1 MLLGP
6 SAQAVGTA
14 RPRSDESSL
23 WISDAADWYS
33 RAICRKRARPAV
45 VVALRANSKQRA
57 AQSSNCFKV
66 ALILSV
72 KMLMRRRSSEWPA
85 RRSRYCTGG
94 FRRSANPSL
103 KVPLSPARFGAAG
116 LFRAALSVARHSNQ
130 RLGSM
135 LS

>member
-1 MLLGP
+1 MKRRTRHSDGYVPCLNQIGQDAAECC
-6 SAQAVGTA
+6 SAP
-14 RPRSDESSL
+14 RPKRSAPPDLRSAESSV

-72 KMLMRRRSSEWPA
+72 KMLMR
-85 RRSRYCTGG
+85 
-94 FRRSANPSL
+94 
-103 KVPLSPARFGAAG
+103 
-116 LFRAALSVARHSNQ
+116 
-130 RLGSM
+130 
-135 LS
+135 